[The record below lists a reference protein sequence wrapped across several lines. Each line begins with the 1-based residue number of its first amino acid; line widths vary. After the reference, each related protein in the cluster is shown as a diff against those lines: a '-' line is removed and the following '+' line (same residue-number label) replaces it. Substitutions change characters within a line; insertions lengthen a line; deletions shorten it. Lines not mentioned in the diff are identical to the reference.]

1 VSKRAGNMPAPVDA
15 PRSASVQLR
24 TGKGQSDGMMDPAN
38 QSLADAL
45 RITYRVVQAA
55 MVVLAALFVFSG
67 VQRVG
72 EGESGIPLFL
82 GKPTAA
88 GELSPGAHFSAP
100 FPLGEIVKVD
110 ATSSNLDVMRTYW
123 PLVAEGSEEMAVD
136 KLQPLAQ
143 IDPGRDGSLV
153 TADLNLAHAQWK
165 VEYRRTDPRKY
176 AQNILPED
184 EEAIV
189 GGAVKSG
196 IVRVVAEVSIDSLLK
211 QTESDEFSVAARVQ
225 SIAQD
230 QLDRI
235 GSGIHIGKVTLYRV
249 TAPSRLRNS
258 FEGVLAAASMA
269 STMQERA
276 KKEGDATLSRV
287 AGLATADLAELIQ
300 YYETAVE
307 LGEVDRAARLMDAIN
322 DVFEGRAVVF
332 EDISVPASMASGEV
346 TEIISSARTKAITL
360 RESAEADL
368 RIFKAK
374 VAQFEANPKLMMFRD
389 WVSAYNAFTNKPYVQ
404 TEILPAGTAWQMVLN
419 ADPEIAKEIYR
430 NINLRK
436 TEETQRKRFEEI
448 EKRRFE
454 IDEDMKV
461 EG

>member
-1 VSKRAGNMPAPVDA
+1 MSERAGNMPDPVDG
-15 PRSASVQLR
+15 PRVASVQLR
-24 TGKGQSDGMMDPAN
+24 QGQGQTDGMMDPAN

-55 MVVLAALFVFSG
+55 MVVLAALFLFSG
-67 VQRVG
+67 VQRVD

-88 GELSPGAHFSAP
+88 GEMNPGAHFSAP

-110 ATSSNLDVMRTYW
+110 STTSKLDINRIYW
-123 PLVAEGSEEMAVD
+123 PLVAKGSEDMAVD

-165 VEYRRTDPRKY
+165 VDYRRTEPRKY

-184 EEAIV
+184 EEKIV

-211 QTESDEFSVAARVQ
+211 QTESDEFSVASRVQ
-225 SIAQD
+225 VIAQD
-230 QLDRI
+230 RLDRI
-235 GSGIHIGKVTLYRV
+235 GSGIHIDKVTLYRV
-249 TAPSRLRNS
+249 TAPSRLRS
-258 FEGVLAAASMA
+258 KFEGVLAAASTA
-269 STMQERA
+269 STMRDQAGR
-276 KKEGDATLSRV
+276 EGDAILSRV
-287 AGLATADLAELIQ
+287 AGMATDELVKLIRH
-300 YYETAVE
+300 YEAAVE
-307 LGEVDRAARLMDAIN
+307 LGEDERADLLMDAIN

-332 EDISVPASMASGEV
+332 EDVSVPANLASGEV
-346 TEIISSARTKAITL
+346 TEIIASARTKAITL

-374 VAQFEANPKLMMFRD
+374 VAQFEANPSLMMFRD
-389 WVSAYNAFTNKPYVQ
+389 WVSAYDAFTSKAYVQ
-404 TEILPAGTAWQMVLN
+404 TELLPAGVSWQMVIN
-419 ADPEIAKEIYR
+419 ADPEIARDIYR
-430 NINLRK
+430 DIARRK
-436 TEETQRKRFEEI
+436 TEETQRKRFEEL

-454 IDEDMKV
+454 TDENMKT